1 MVCVFRYYV
10 RRIIFQCV
18 FRLFPPETKILCFA
32 NKQHKMQ
39 ITVLQLFFSS
49 LFKHKNFVLKFKLN
63 CLTDAAHSKVKT
75 KLHTE
80 QSETIL
86 ERGNDSFSVASGS
99 CLCNCNW
106 IVWNEIQKLNKLFSK
121 VGVECG

>member
-1 MVCVFRYYV
+1 MN
-10 RRIIFQCV
+10 IIFQCV
-18 FRLFPPETKILCFA
+18 FPSISTPKQNFYVLQISNIKCKSLCYNFFFPP
-32 NKQHKMQ
+32 
-39 ITVLQLFFSS
+39 

-86 ERGNDSFSVASGS
+86 EKGNDSFRS
-99 CLCNCNW
+99 
-106 IVWNEIQKLNKLFSK
+106 Q
-121 VGVECG
+121 VETVYVIAIG